1 MFKYWI
7 ALGIIGAVWVRLAFD
22 FFIQT
27 ESIFLIQGALLTVG
41 ILTIG
46 VLAYVLIRVGLW
58 YLREVRKCQK
68 RRCLIRSQ

>member
-1 MFKYWI
+1 MFKYWL
-7 ALGIIGAVWVRLAFD
+7 ALGIIGAVWIRLAFD

-27 ESIFLIQGALLTVG
+27 ESIFLIQGAFLTVG
-41 ILTIG
+41 ILAVVALG
-46 VLAYVLIRVGLW
+46 CVLIRVGLW